1 MPSLE
6 REIKMDKIYVNE
18 MEFYGYHGVLPEE
31 TVLGQRFIVDLVVEA
46 DLKSAGVSDD
56 LQESI
61 SYVDLFQVC
70 KEVVEGTPYK
80 LIEAVAE
87 KIAEEILIGFEKVNN
102 VSVKVIK
109 PNPPIKG
116 HYQSVAV
123 EIVRSRG

>member
-1 MPSLE
+1 MRSLE
-6 REIKMDKIYVNE
+6 RKIKLDKIYVNG

-31 TVLGQRFIVDLVVEA
+31 TVLGQRFVVDLVVET
-46 DLKSAGVSDD
+46 DLKRAGITDD
-56 LQESI
+56 LHESI

-70 KEVVEGTPYK
+70 EDVVEGAPYQ

-87 KIAEEILIGFEKVNN
+87 NIAEQILTKFEKVNT
-102 VSVKVIK
+102 VSVKMIK

-123 EIVRSRG
+123 EIVRSRR

>member
-1 MPSLE
+1 
-6 REIKMDKIYVNE
+6 MDKIYVNE

-31 TVLGQRFIVDLVVEA
+31 TVLGQRFIVDLVVET
-46 DLKSAGVSDD
+46 DLKNAGESDD

-70 KEVVEGTPYK
+70 QEIVEGKPYR

-87 KIAEEILIGFEKVNN
+87 KIAQQILASFEKVNQ
-102 VSVKVIK
+102 VVVKVIK

-123 EIVRSRG
+123 EVVRSRV